1 MEEKTEALIKENEEL
16 KSKLVEANNSITF
29 WSKKYNEMLKERD
42 MIVFAVRK
50 IVADGK

>member
-16 KSKLVEANNSITF
+16 KTKLAEANNSVTF
-29 WSKKYNEMLKERD
+29 WSNKYNEMSRERD

-50 IVADGK
+50 LLS